1 MREKGLSVVEVRAG
15 LQGADQGFDLDV
27 TAGPAEFL
35 GYIHHADYVVTN
47 SFHAVAFSIIFQK
60 RFLAFAHSS
69 LSARLQNI
77 LRIHGLEDKIC
88 REDDGRDID
97 ADVDWEAVRRRTVE
111 AAGASGE
118 FLLRSLRE
126 A

>member
-1 MREKGLSVVEVRAG
+1 MSLGRK
-15 LQGADQGFDLDV
+15 DQLTIRLTDLCGSTDRD
-27 TAGPAEFL
+27 T
-35 GYIHHADYVVTN
+35 
-47 SFHAVAFSIIFQK
+47 FHSHSIIFQK

-88 REDDGRDID
+88 REGDGRDID

-126 A
+126 G